1 MKIDFMKDW
10 ILTKD
15 DNSSLLIDLPYDAM
29 IKEQRYQKCV
39 NGKESA
45 FFPGKKY
52 TYTKKFNINRDNNK
66 YFAILFE
73 GVYRNATVKLNSKK
87 VAFTKYGFT
96 EFLVDISRDVFDGE
110 NILEVE
116 VDNSL
121 TPNARFYV
129 GSGIYRPVTLIIKKE
144 KQIDMIKIT
153 TTDYKKGKI
162 NIYVE
167 TKEIVNVAIFDK
179 NNNIVYEGKAGEIVI
194 PNHELWSEFSP
205 YLYKAVI
212 TTSKDKEEV
221 TFGIRAVEF
230 ISGQGLFVNGVKTIL
245 KGVCLHA
252 DNGILGANSYK
263 EVEYNKVRKLKEAG
277 FNAIRSAHNPCSRY
291 ILEACDYYGVYLID
305 ELYDGWYI
313 PKNYHDH
320 ARNFSREQY
329 TEDLMSMINKDLNHP
344 SVIAYSLGNELTE
357 VAYPRGLDILQEM
370 TALCHALDD
379 TRVVTCGINL
389 LICVYAQLGLGIYK
403 DKGEY
408 KPFPLKDTKA
418 RKEKKSG
425 SSFFNYWIQKLGKIL
440 FFISKGKRAEK
451 IAREVASRL
460 DVIGLN
466 YGSSRYDIDTK
477 KYPKRLMIG
486 SETFIQ
492 DMPYNYKR
500 LHTLPN
506 LIGDFLWVGFDYLG
520 EAGFGDWTYYS
531 YGGLPVT
538 YGSGLFDILGNR
550 TAQLDYAQ
558 VAMGIIKKPVIV
570 LRPVNHY
577 KETPRVSAWKLTNAI
592 RSYNFHGYENKRMI
606 VEVYTTAPYIELFQ
620 NEKSLGVRRV
630 KNNIAFFKGKYQLGK
645 LKAIALDKD
654 KNMINSNELS
664 SGDNNPHI
672 HVELTKDTITTA
684 ASDVIFGN
692 IEIHNDNN
700 ELLPCYEEEIQIVTS
715 KYLEL
720 IALGSGLS
728 NNKEDYNSNKHH
740 TYRGQLGF
748 AVKAKQKCDDS
759 YIKISGKN
767 LDEKEIKIN
776 IIESDGGKQK

>member
-1 MKIDFMKDW
+1 MNNDFMKGW

-29 IKEQRYQKCV
+29 IKEQRYEECV

-45 FFPGKKY
+45 FFPGRKY
-52 TYTKKFNINRDNNK
+52 TYIKKFTINKGDNK

-73 GVYRNATVKLNSKK
+73 GVYRNALVKINNKK
-87 VAFTKYGFT
+87 VAFVKYGFT
-96 EFLVDISRDVFDGE
+96 EFLVDISTEVKDGD
-110 NILEVE
+110 NLLEVE

-144 KQIDMIKIT
+144 QQIDLVKIT
-153 TTDYKKGKI
+153 TVDYKKGVI
-162 NIYVE
+162 NIEVSA
-167 TKEIVNVAIFDK
+167 KEAVNVGIFDR
-179 NNNIVYEGKAGEIVI
+179 NNNIVYEGKAGEISI
-194 PNHELWSEFSP
+194 PNHELWSEFNP

-212 TTSKDKEEV
+212 TTSKDKEKV
-221 TFGIRAVEF
+221 TFGIRGVKF
-230 ISGQGLFVNGVKTIL
+230 IAGQGLFINGVKTLL

-252 DNGILGANSYK
+252 DNGILGANSYRDF
-263 EVEYNKVRKLKEAG
+263 EFMKVKKLKEAG
-277 FNAIRSAHNPCSRY
+277 FNAIRSSHNPCSRY
-291 ILEACDYYGVYLID
+291 LLEACDYYGVYLID

-320 ARNFSREQY
+320 ARNFSQTQFKEELR
-329 TEDLMSMINKDLNHP
+329 SMINKDFNSP

-357 VAYPRGLDILQEM
+357 VAYQKGLDILQEM
-370 TALCHALDD
+370 TAQCHALDD

-408 KPFPLKDTKA
+408 KPFPLKDTKV

-466 YGSSRYDIDTK
+466 YGSSRYDIDAK
-477 KYPKRLMIG
+477 KYPERLMIG

-506 LIGDFLWVGFDYLG
+506 LVGDFLWVGFDYLG

-531 YGGLPVT
+531 YGGLPLT

-550 TAQLDYAQ
+550 TALLDFAQ
-558 VAMGIIKKPVIV
+558 VAMGIIKEPVIA

-577 KETPRVSAWKLTNAI
+577 NEIPRVSAWKLTNAI
-592 RSYNFHGYENKRMI
+592 NSYNFHDYENKRMI
-606 VEVYTTAPYIELFQ
+606 VEVYTKAPYVELFQ
-620 NEKSLGVRRV
+620 NDKSLGIRRV
-630 KNNIAFFKGKYQLGK
+630 KNNIAIFKGKYKKGR
-645 LKAIALDKD
+645 LKAVALDIK
-654 KNMINSNELS
+654 KLMINSSELF
-664 SGDNNPHI
+664 SGDNNPQLF
-672 HVELTKDTITTA
+672 VTLTKDIIENNP
-684 ASDVIFGN
+684 SDIIFGN
-692 IEIHNDNN
+692 IEIRNDAGQ
-700 ELLPCYEEEIQIVTS
+700 LLPCYEAQLQIDVSESLT
-715 KYLEL
+715 LL
-720 IALGSGLS
+720 AFGSGLS
-728 NNKEDYNSNKHH
+728 NNKEDYNTNKHH
-740 TYRGQLGF
+740 AYRGQLGF
-748 AVKAKQKCDDS
+748 AIKANNDG
-759 YIKISGKN
+759 YGHIKISGKN
-767 LDEKEIKIN
+767 LKPLKIKIK
-776 IIESDGGKQK
+776 IKGDVGGK